1 MIASWPPLVRGSA
14 PDDIEALSTRWGRVM
29 SGRDRPGS
37 FRVPSASGTIRSCW
51 DESIAMVGQEW
62 SIEGHLIVITDI
74 AVLDPPVASPIP
86 LAAVS
91 VTARGGLATFSSA
104 QPLDVVLERSR
115 EIFVILNPD
124 GSWRWSNG
132 GAVRLLGHQGNFDAT
147 EGVARF
153 IHPDD
158 GPVVGDLLAR
168 AAQRRLAPEE
178 VFEVRVRA
186 ADSSWRLLE
195 GVTS

>member
-1 MIASWPPLVRGSA
+1 M
-14 PDDIEALSTRWGRVM
+14 
-29 SGRDRPGS
+29 
-37 FRVPSASGTIRSCW
+37 PSASGVIRSCW

-74 AVLDPPVASPIP
+74 AVLDPPVASPTP

-91 VTARGGLATFSSA
+91 VTARGGLATLSSA
-104 QPLDVVLERSR
+104 QPLGVVLERSR

-132 GAVRLLGHQGNFDAT
+132 GAVRLLGHQAHFDAA

-158 GPVVGDLLAR
+158 GPVVGDLLDR

-186 ADSSWRLLE
+186 ADGSWRLLE